1 MADANSSAAPAPTH
15 AASPTPLHPEA
26 NPGYGKRS
34 APDQLP
40 RTSADFA
47 DLPAREAYIAG
58 YIDRLPDGSDISVKT
73 LANHLPY
80 GQAAMRTALNNLH
93 RAGHL
98 RRGREHVQGSGSARW
113 VTRTWFSRTARGDTW
128 WTAYVRG
135 DVPETGRDAPP
146 EEPPP
151 RPTRS
156 RALLLLT
163 ALGRTAPSLAL
174 SAAECDRLAPD
185 VERWFERGATED
197 TLLHALTAGLPT
209 PVHSPA
215 ALLRRRLTDKLPPPP
230 PPPANRPVLRLIEC
244 AKCGTPGR
252 PEALP
257 GGFCTPCSGARPA
270 YPPAGPLTPEAVRAR
285 AAQARATMLPRS
297 ERARV

>member
-1 MADANSSAAPAPTH
+1 M
-15 AASPTPLHPEA
+15 
-26 NPGYGKRS
+26 
-34 APDQLP
+34 
-40 RTSADFA
+40 
-47 DLPAREAYIAG
+47 
-58 YIDRLPDGSDISVKT
+58 KT

-257 GGFCTPCSGARPA
+257 GGFCTPCSGARPGQDEWASPDGVLMAVEVTSKDRDADRRDRQEKPRA
-270 YPPAGPLTPEAVRAR
+270 YAYADIPVYLLVDRDNDTVVVHSSPENGVYQNRRPYHYGATVRLPAPVTITLET
-285 AAQARATMLPRS
+285 
-297 ERARV
+297 ERLKDYA